1 MHREQFGS
9 GLGSLLV
16 RWQPSE
22 PESSEAERHRLT
34 EIYRRW
40 SEMPRQ
46 PLGVVWW
53 NNLVNDNPEF
63 VIAALGLG
71 FSNLFDPIDLGVWR
85 PISQGTGLW
94 MIEVEPVGVEALQ
107 RIPGAFVMT
116 ALVLIWL
123 ADAWVIDHWLTQGT
137 KLDESLPRWLRCLRF
152 LFCGLPVLGISVL
165 HLWPKVRELMPRGR
179 PDRLCLSQ
187 TATWAARRGGGFLS
201 RSAKRMATPRRV
213 AVLLLVGYGV
223 FFVAGSRFALPR
235 EPTPGHWLTLVL
247 ISLTLHGVAFVAMV
261 AWLLSYSRQTRRS
274 TWHTLFLVS
283 LAIFWLLP
291 IPHLAALLAAAFPLL
306 HDRRPETLVR
316 AGFEGRRTLN
326 RHPIWQ
332 TLVAT
337 MRQLW
342 SRVPGW
348 RRWRRP
354 QNLDVPAQL
363 SRPHVEIRR
372 LCRRR
377 CLALAFESALL
388 VVILGF
394 ISRVEP
400 GLESVLNHFLR
411 VFLIASLIL
420 GTVSLLLIFV
430 RFVGFVTR
438 SAMRSPAFDPYAWLP
453 ILAMSQLAVAAGIHV
468 GSALY
473 RGAVKEIGLKLA
485 LCGVLGL
492 ALQSGPIFLRYL
504 ISVPFS
510 RRMELR
516 EVLPWAC
523 LFAAFFVAGSSMA
536 KDEAVAL
543 VYLPLVLSVTLLSPL
558 WGALTGV
565 HGLGWLLHPFG
576 VRHIFDR
583 RLPVHLRAELLGLVL
598 TGVAPFGGWASP
610 WWIFARVR
618 RSAHEKQWLEDGSS
632 FMAVKPE
639 NAPRPLDHGSLY
651 PEG

>member
-1 MHREQFGS
+1 MMMHREQFGS

-261 AWLLSYSRQTRRS
+261 
-274 TWHTLFLVS
+274 
-283 LAIFWLLP
+283 
-291 IPHLAALLAAAFPLL
+291 
-306 HDRRPETLVR
+306 
-316 AGFEGRRTLN
+316 
-326 RHPIWQ
+326 
-332 TLVAT
+332 
-337 MRQLW
+337 RQLW